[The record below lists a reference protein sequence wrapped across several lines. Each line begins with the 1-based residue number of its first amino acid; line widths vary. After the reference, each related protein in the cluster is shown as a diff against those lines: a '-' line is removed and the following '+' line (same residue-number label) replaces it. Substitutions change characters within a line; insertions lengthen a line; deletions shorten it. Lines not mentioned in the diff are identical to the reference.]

1 LEPRSVHFV
10 HERANR
16 ASLPATSTKWKELTK
31 KLLPKNML
39 KKLRKNLKK
48 EIDLEYKKGFV
59 RFFKEPIKLYGVKIP
74 IVRKIG
80 NKYFKEV
87 KNYNKKKIFL
97 ICEDLMQ
104 SNYNEEFT
112 IASSWLFKI
121 APDLEKKDFNILK
134 KYLEKYVSNWAMC
147 DDYCTHVLGYFIY
160 KFPDFLDKSKKW
172 ANSNNRWLK
181 RASAIIHIHPT
192 KISSP
197 FKSVV
202 ENNPK
207 KYLNNIFYISD
218 KLMKDEDDLVQKGFG
233 WMLKE
238 ASGLFEED
246 VYQYVMKR
254 KNIMPRTSLRYAIEK
269 MPKNKKKQAMKI
281 TSF

>member
-1 LEPRSVHFV
+1 
-10 HERANR
+10 
-16 ASLPATSTKWKELTK
+16 
-31 KLLPKNML
+31 ML
-39 KKLRKNLKK
+39 KKLRKDLKK
-48 EIDLEYKKGFV
+48 EIDLEYKKGSV

-74 IVRKIG
+74 NVRKIG

-87 KNYNKKKIFL
+87 KNYNKENIFL

-134 KYLEKYVSNWAMC
+134 KYLEKYVSNWQMC

-160 KFPDFLDKSKKW
+160 KFPEFLKESKKW
-172 ANSNNRWLK
+172 VNSNNQWLK
-181 RASAIIHIHPT
+181 RASAIIHIYPI
-192 KISSP
+192 KKSSP
-197 FKSVV
+197 FKSAIKNDS
-202 ENNPK
+202 E
-207 KYLNNIFYISD
+207 KYLKNIFYISD
-218 KLMKDEDDLVQKGFG
+218 KLIKDRNDLVQKGFG

-238 ASGLFEED
+238 ASNLFEKD
-246 VYQYVMKR
+246 VFQYVMKR
-254 KNIMPRTSLRYAIEK
+254 KNIMTRTALRYAIEK

>member
-1 LEPRSVHFV
+1 
-10 HERANR
+10 
-16 ASLPATSTKWKELTK
+16 
-31 KLLPKNML
+31 
-39 KKLRKNLKK
+39 
-48 EIDLEYKKGFV
+48 
-59 RFFKEPIKLYGVKIP
+59 
-74 IVRKIG
+74 
-80 NKYFKEV
+80 
-87 KNYNKKKIFL
+87 
-97 ICEDLMQ
+97 
-104 SNYNEEFT
+104 
-112 IASSWLFKI
+112 
-121 APDLEKKDFNILK
+121 
-134 KYLEKYVSNWAMC
+134 
-147 DDYCTHVLGYFIY
+147 
-160 KFPDFLDKSKKW
+160 
-172 ANSNNRWLK
+172 
-181 RASAIIHIHPT
+181 
-192 KISSP
+192 
-197 FKSVV
+197 VV